1 MKVYRLY
8 AFSEFSAL
16 NLVFFLPSYP
26 EITIKFIK
34 PKEASSRVPLVCVV
48 VVIVMLVYLGHFG
61 LSRLTEYLSLFQI
74 ILTLV
79 SALALVSHCS
89 TPHPPL
95 NFYYSLTPHPSHR
108 SHSHPLSGVLSSL
121 VPYATPLQSISSSL
135 SIPAIAL
142 QSISC
147 LIRKQPVLLTAT
159 LALTLS

>member
-1 MKVYRLY
+1 M
-8 AFSEFSAL
+8 
-16 NLVFFLPSYP
+16 
-26 EITIKFIK
+26 
-34 PKEASSRVPLVCVV
+34 V
-48 VVIVMLVYLGHFG
+48 VVIVMLLYLGHSG

-79 SALALVSHCS
+79 SALGLVSHCS
-89 TPHPPL
+89 TSHPPL

-108 SHSHPLSGVLSSL
+108 SRSHPLSGVFSSL
-121 VPYATPLQSISSSL
+121 VPYATLLQSISSSL

-159 LALTLS
+159 SALTLS